1 MKLVES
7 RARTSAALLLSEDDA
22 IAMRSSKEPVHTYE
36 VGASSELLL
45 RIYQQK
51 IRNLKLAE

>member
-22 IAMRSSKEPVHTYE
+22 IAMRSSKEPVHLL
-36 VGASSELLL
+36 GELVLSCYYVSTSK
-45 RIYQQK
+45 RYVI
-51 IRNLKLAE
+51 